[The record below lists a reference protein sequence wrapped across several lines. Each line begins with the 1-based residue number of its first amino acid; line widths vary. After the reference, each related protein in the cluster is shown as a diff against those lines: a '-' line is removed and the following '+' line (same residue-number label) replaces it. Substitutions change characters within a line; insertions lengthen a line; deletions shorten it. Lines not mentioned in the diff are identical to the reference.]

1 MQDIKCEQKNVAGN
15 ASSASV
21 STMFRMRYGLKN
33 MTFVAE
39 GIWKSTSRQ
48 LCMAGCLGL
57 VDVDGSLCNS
67 RICLYVPISFFIK
80 ERNIF
85 MEVYPAPI
93 TVVCIASAAYRDV
106 ELFQNLSSKLQI
118 QSLFKSAFLFSQ
130 RLNIHESAFLNP
142 TQYLQCNRYL
152 DGDSV
157 SWSLVWAL
165 LVSTKVFHC
174 KIGDSLPHKG

>member
-33 MTFVAE
+33 MTFAAE

-106 ELFQNLSSKLQI
+106 ELFKNLSSKLQCWNCHQEI
-118 QSLFKSAFLFSQ
+118 IVEFSQ
-130 RLNIHESAFLNP
+130 TGRYRVFSNQPFSSLKDLTFTSLHFSIQPNIF
-142 TQYLQCNRYL
+142 
-152 DGDSV
+152 SV
-157 SWSLVWAL
+157 
-165 LVSTKVFHC
+165 TD
-174 KIGDSLPHKG
+174 I